1 MDPALLYRLASINQQ
16 PSKTRTGT
24 IYPVS
29 KKEDPNPSKASRTF
43 EKASQPSQPYDTK
56 EGYGDKYSTT
66 QGTEQQPTRHPT
78 QPSGTRTQDPSRRPP
93 TRPGPS
99 PYLDS
104 PGSYRDSRHGP
115 GSSSAISTPDTES
128 SKYQN
133 NNYNSNLSISVSPN
147 EASSKFETE
156 MLNFSPK
163 GMQAGRQGWGP
174 GTDSRDP
181 IESPR
186 NMMEAENVPR
196 NSSRV
201 LGNNDVPLGFQ
212 LNRTVER
219 FNPGKRQFYIFTP
232 LYRKI

>member
-29 KKEDPNPSKASRTF
+29 KKEDLNPSKASKTF
-43 EKASQPSQPYDTK
+43 EKTSYPSQPYDTK
-56 EGYGDKYSTT
+56 EGYGDKYYTS
-66 QGTEQQPTRHPT
+66 QAAEQQTIRQPT
-78 QPSGTRTQDPSRRPP
+78 QPSGTRTEDPSRRPP

-99 PYLDS
+99 PFLDS

-115 GSSSAISTPDTES
+115 GSSSAISTPDTVS

-133 NNYNSNLSISVSPN
+133 NNFNSNLSISVSPT
-147 EASSKFETE
+147 EASSKFENE

-163 GMQAGRQGWGP
+163 GMQSGRQGWGP

-181 IESPR
+181 IQSPR
-186 NMMEAENVPR
+186 NIMEEENVPW
-196 NSSRV
+196 NSSRAV
-201 LGNNDVPLGFQ
+201 GNNDVPQGLH
-212 LNRTVER
+212 LNITVER
-219 FNPGKRQFYIFTP
+219 FTPGKR
-232 LYRKI
+232 

>member
-16 PSKTRTGT
+16 SKTRTGT

-29 KKEDPNPSKASRTF
+29 KNEVLNPSKTSRKF
-43 EKASQPSQPYDTK
+43 EKTSHPSQPYDTK
-56 EGYGDKYSTT
+56 EGYGDKYSTS
-66 QGTEQQPTRHPT
+66 QSLEQQPTRHPT

-99 PYLDS
+99 PFLNS
-104 PGSYRDSRHGP
+104 PRSYRDSRHGP

-133 NNYNSNLSISVSPN
+133 NGFNSNLSISVSPN
-147 EASSKFETE
+147 EASSKFENE

-163 GMQAGRQGWGP
+163 GMQSGRQGWGT

-186 NMMEAENVPR
+186 NVEEEENVPW
-196 NSSRV
+196 NSSRDV
-201 LGNNDVPLGFQ
+201 GNNDVPLGFQ

-219 FNPGKRQFYIFTP
+219 FNPGKRQFCIFTS
-232 LYRKI
+232 LYREI

>member
-1 MDPALLYRLASINQQ
+1 MDPALLYRLASINQH
-16 PSKTRTGT
+16 PSKNRTGT

-29 KKEDPNPSKASRTF
+29 KKEDPYSSKTSRTF
-43 EKASQPSQPYDTK
+43 EKTSHPSQSYDTK
-56 EGYGDKYSTT
+56 EGHGDKYSTARSV
-66 QGTEQQPTRHPT
+66 EQQPT
-78 QPSGTRTQDPSRRPP
+78 QPSGTRTQDPPRRPP

-99 PYLDS
+99 PFLDS

-115 GSSSAISTPDTES
+115 GSSSDISTPDTDS

-133 NNYNSNLSISVSPN
+133 NHYNSNLSISVSPN
-147 EASSKFETE
+147 EASSKFEIE

-163 GMQAGRQGWGP
+163 GMQSGRQGRGP

-186 NMMEAENVPR
+186 NMEEDENLPW
-196 NSSRV
+196 NSSRAV
-201 LGNNDVPLGFQ
+201 GNNDIPLGFQ

-219 FNPGKRQFYIFTP
+219 FNPGK
-232 LYRKI
+232 L